1 MIFRTNIYVSL
12 LKKKYISEIVNS
24 DKYGPSVYTN
34 TGKEIMDR
42 YLVTYYTITA
52 LERDQYCCTLL
63 HKTSYWS
70 SSSVVIILLH
80 YFNIFWKFWNHMK
93 FYENFDFFFIILNF
107 FFNFWN
113 FNFFYHFEIFWKFWN
128 FMKFLIVEIL
138 W

>member
-24 DKYGPSVYTN
+24 DKYGLSVYTN

-63 HKTSYWS
+63 HKTSY
-70 SSSVVIILLH
+70 
-80 YFNIFWKFWNHMK
+80 
-93 FYENFDFFFIILNF
+93 
-107 FFNFWN
+107 
-113 FNFFYHFEIFWKFWN
+113 
-128 FMKFLIVEIL
+128 
-138 W
+138 